1 MIIVTGAAGQLGR
14 ALLAQLLRRVPAA
27 HVGVSARS
35 PEKLAD
41 LAARGVRV
49 RRGDFTEP
57 GSLAHAF
64 EGASQLLLVS
74 VDATGPQAVERHA
87 AALEAARAAGV
98 GRVLYTSHQGVS
110 ATSPFAPMPD
120 HAATEEL
127 LAASGI
133 AHTSLRN
140 GFYASTTLQ
149 LLGDALTSGKL
160 YAPEDGPVSWTIH
173 ADLAEAA
180 AVILAEGERGEAPF
194 DGPTPALTGP
204 EALDLADVARIAGEV
219 TGRQVERIVVPDDQW
234 RDQLIGHGMPEPQ
247 ADLLLGLF
255 RASRAKEFAET
266 GPALGELLGREPRDL
281 RGFLTDNLRRG
292 A

>member
-1 MIIVTGAAGQLGR
+1 MIIVTGATGQLGR
-14 ALLAQLLRRVPAA
+14 PLVEQLLRRVPAER
-27 HVGVSARS
+27 VGVSVRS
-35 PEKLAD
+35 PEKVAD
-41 LAARGVRV
+41 LAAQGVRV
-49 RRGDFTEP
+49 RRGDFTEAE
-57 GSLAHAF
+57 SLAHSF

-74 VDATGPQAVERHA
+74 VDATGPEAVARHA

-98 GRVLYTSHQGVS
+98 ERVLYTSHQGAS
-110 ATSPFAPMPD
+110 PTSPFPPMPD

-133 AHTSLRN
+133 AYTSLRN

-149 LLGDALTSGKL
+149 LLGDALNSGKL
-160 YAPEDGPVSWTIH
+160 YAPEDGPVSWTTH

-180 AVILAEGERGEAPF
+180 AVILAAGERGEAPF

-219 TGRQVERIVVPDDQW
+219 TGRPVERIVVPDDQW
-234 RDQLIGHGMPEPQ
+234 RDQLVGHGVPEPQ

-255 RASRAKEFAET
+255 RASRAREFAET

-281 RGFLTDNLRRG
+281 RGFLTESL
-292 A
+292 

>member
-1 MIIVTGAAGQLGR
+1 MIIVTGATGQLGR
-14 ALLAQLLRRVPAA
+14 PLVEQLLRRVPAER
-27 HVGVSARS
+27 VGVSVRS

-49 RRGDFTEP
+49 RRGDFAEP
-57 GSLAHAF
+57 ESLAHAF

-74 VDATGPQAVERHA
+74 VDATGPEAVARHA
-87 AALEAARAAGV
+87 AAIDAARAAGV

-110 ATSPFAPMPD
+110 PTSPFPPMPD
-120 HAATEEL
+120 HAATERL
-127 LAASGI
+127 LAESGI
-133 AHTSLRN
+133 AYTSLRN

-149 LLGDALTSGKL
+149 LLGDALDSGKL
-160 YAPEDGPVSWTIH
+160 YAPEDGPVSWTTH

-180 AVILAEGERGEAPF
+180 AVILADGERGEAPF

-204 EALDLADVARIAGEV
+204 RALDLSDVARIAGEV
-219 TGRQVERIVVPDDQW
+219 TARPVERIVVPDDQW
-234 RDQLIGHGMPEPQ
+234 RDQLTGHGVPEPQ

-266 GPALGELLGREPRDL
+266 GPTLGDLLGREPLDL
-281 RGFLTDNLRRG
+281 HGFLTESL
-292 A
+292 